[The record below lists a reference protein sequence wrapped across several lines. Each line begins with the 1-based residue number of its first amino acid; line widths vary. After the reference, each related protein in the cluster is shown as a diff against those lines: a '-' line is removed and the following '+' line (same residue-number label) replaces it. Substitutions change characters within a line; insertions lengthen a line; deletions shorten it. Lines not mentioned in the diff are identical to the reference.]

1 MKKIVLLFSAI
12 ALVNCS
18 MYAQQKAT
26 VKSPVTEAA
35 KTAPVSSTPKSPR
48 PDVKAAESKLSAGI
62 PAAAQP
68 TQGQNADASMKFV
81 NEEHNF
87 GNVPE
92 GPSVTTDFEFKNI
105 GKEPIVLSNVQASCG
120 CTTPSWTKEPVMPGK
135 TGKISATYNTQGRP
149 GPIMKTITVTSNVG
163 TKVVKITGNVEKA
176 PESSVPAN
184 ENSMMRH

>member
-1 MKKIVLLFSAI
+1 MKKFILFFSAV
-12 ALVNCS
+12 AFCQLS
-18 MYAQQKAT
+18 AMAQQKQNVTNKSQAAT
-26 VKSPVTEAA
+26 
-35 KTAPVSSTPKSPR
+35 
-48 PDVKAAESKLSAGI
+48 
-62 PAAAQP
+62 PAAAKPQLRTETKAVDSKLVTP
-68 TQGQNADASMKFV
+68 AGAQTNPGQNLNADLSMKF
-81 NEEHNF
+81 NEEEHSF

-120 CTTPSWTKEPVMPGK
+120 CTTPAWTKEPVMPGK

-163 TKVVKITGNVEKA
+163 TKVLKITGSVEKA

-184 ENSMMRH
+184 DNSIMRH